1 MRKLITLLLFCLLGI
16 TTHAQEPAGAQKPEE
31 KPKPVHMGVGRAVT
45 YPFRHPIK
53 TQKGIAKAA
62 KKTAQ
67 TIW

>member
-1 MRKLITLLLFCLLGI
+1 MRKAISLLLFIVFGVTTVAAQAPQGEQPKKPIRMGI
-16 TTHAQEPAGAQKPEE
+16 
-31 KPKPVHMGVGRAVT
+31 GRTVT
-45 YPFRHPIK
+45 FPLRHPIK

>member
-1 MRKLITLLLFCLLGI
+1 MRKAITLLLFIVFGV
-16 TTHAQEPAGAQKPEE
+16 TSANAQEAKGAGSDK
-31 KPKPVHMGVGRAVT
+31 KPVHMGLGRAVT
-45 YPFRHPIK
+45 YPLRHPIK